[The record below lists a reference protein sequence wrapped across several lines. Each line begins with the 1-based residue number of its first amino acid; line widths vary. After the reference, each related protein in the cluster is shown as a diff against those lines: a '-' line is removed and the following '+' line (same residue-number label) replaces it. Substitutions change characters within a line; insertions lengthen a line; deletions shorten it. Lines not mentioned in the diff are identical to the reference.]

1 MDADNSGSITVDE
14 LKAGMK
20 KAGSPVAL
28 AELQALLSHID
39 VDANGELAPPP
50 PKIAHTHMSLCEPT
64 QPSCMVST
72 LHVFDA
78 RGRLQHYLARSMPQW
93 ACLCIDNIAH
103 ALHCCP

>member
-39 VDANGELAPPP
+39 VDASGAYTLPY
-50 PKIAHTHMSLCEPT
+50 LC
-64 QPSCMVST
+64 
-72 LHVFDA
+72 
-78 RGRLQHYLARSMPQW
+78 
-93 ACLCIDNIAH
+93 
-103 ALHCCP
+103 

>member
-39 VDANGELAPPP
+39 VDANGEPGNPYP
-50 PKIAHTHMSLCEPT
+50 H
-64 QPSCMVST
+64 VSVSIW
-72 LHVFDA
+72 HSQAV
-78 RGRLQHYLARSMPQW
+78 
-93 ACLCIDNIAH
+93 
-103 ALHCCP
+103 